1 MKKKQIEYYDNGE
14 IFAEGYLLNGKK
26 EGKWTEYYT
35 HGGKSRECTFVAGKA
50 SGEYIVWQNST
61 LSRIV
66 LMGICVNG
74 KKEGT
79 WIRWSAT
86 NPIDDHNASY
96 QSTTFKNDKQEY
108 SWKYIWGQSLRK
120 KKYALGSYVI
130 EKSELRTIILEGN
143 KKFKDDLKKEQELK
157 TEQNN
162 RLRQLENKYGKNL
175 HWLENKYGEQNPQFS
190 HKMKNLSAWEQRS
203 MVRLKDDAIKLY
215 KKMENMSSE
224 TEDKLRKD
232 RDKARQENTLIF
244 DNHLCNEFDVLEII
258 ERLSKWDRSYDDD
271 EIIKILTK
279 IYQYND

>member
-26 EGKWTEYYT
+26 EGKWAEYYT

-108 SWKYIWGQSLRK
+108 SWKYIWGQK
-120 KKYALGSYVI
+120 KPDPTSPKWGSYVI
-130 EKSELRTIILEGN
+130 KESELRTMILAGN
-143 KKFKDDLKKEQELK
+143 KKFKDDIKKE
-157 TEQNN
+157 
-162 RLRQLENKYGKNL
+162 
-175 HWLENKYGEQNPQFS
+175 
-190 HKMKNLSAWEQRS
+190 
-203 MVRLKDDAIKLY
+203 
-215 KKMENMSSE
+215 
-224 TEDKLRKD
+224 
-232 RDKARQENTLIF
+232 
-244 DNHLCNEFDVLEII
+244 
-258 ERLSKWDRSYDDD
+258 
-271 EIIKILTK
+271 
-279 IYQYND
+279 